1 MSVAPKISRNRKRV
15 WGERVRMMDEKKKEI
30 KKLKNKIETI
40 KLSEQLVEDEIKR
53 VKSQLK
59 DDERKKNGH

>member
-1 MSVAPKISRNRKRV
+1 
-15 WGERVRMMDEKKKEI
+15 MDEKKKEI